1 MDRTGGISTVGGGKV
16 VITEEEMG
24 RGDRAGKLR
33 LLGNRVY
40 SGSQSLVHSVGRK
53 RQEVH
58 LGWQCW
64 MVV

>member
-33 LLGNRVY
+33 LLGNRVC
-40 SGSQSLVHSVGRK
+40 SGSQSLVRSVGRK
-53 RQEVH
+53 R
-58 LGWQCW
+58 
-64 MVV
+64 